1 IGGLAL
7 YGIIFAPYI
16 RRSGAHTLSEWLEMR
31 FDSRTRTLVTL
42 ATILGLLG
50 IMANN
55 VVSMAIVTTGFT
67 GWSLLGTLAVIFFLF
82 VLFTYIGGFWAVT
95 LTDFLH
101 LCVGIIA
108 FPVLILSLVM
118 KFGGFSFINSECAG
132 TGFMTKGIADGIL
145 SLFSLVY
152 PSVLTFT
159 ILYGCFLVW
168 GNNYYWLRV
177 SSSRNESVARNGFII
192 GGILLV
198 VVPITIL
205 AFVGIYAA
213 SIF

>member
-1 IGGLAL
+1 MGEKLERFSNCRKRSWFNRQYLWCCCHWICRYNHHIRSWSSYYNWILGICWIWYIYGIGGLAL

-82 VLFTYIGGFWAVT
+82 LLFTYIGGFWAVT
-95 LTDFLH
+95 LTDFLQM
-101 LCVGIIA
+101 CVGLIA
-108 FPVLILSLVM
+108 LPVLILSLVM
-118 KFGGFSFINSECAG
+118 KYGGFSFIKSEWAG
-132 TGFMTKGIADGIL
+132 TGF
-145 SLFSLVY
+145 
-152 PSVLTFT
+152 
-159 ILYGCFLVW
+159 
-168 GNNYYWLRV
+168 
-177 SSSRNESVARNGFII
+177 
-192 GGILLV
+192 
-198 VVPITIL
+198 
-205 AFVGIYAA
+205 
-213 SIF
+213 